1 MFSLVLTHMH
11 THAACVCV
19 CLYVCV
25 HDNRLFIA
33 IIYWPEGVGGGR
45 EGRIRREGSNVA

>member
-11 THAACVCV
+11 THAACV

-45 EGRIRREGSNVA
+45 EGRIRREGGNVA